1 MAIGVTFPENED
13 VVTFWWKIE
22 RLVRVESKVDIY
34 KKELGNYA
42 GYRLRKVYWKD
53 LHYWGMKISRDAV
66 THVNLYLTLF
76 GYLQVWIVSLHCG
89 VWKVILSAQWQTLR
103 VLSTISAVQCILSLQ
118 GLDFL
123 YLLQRNR
130 YMLFSYCLKIRMY
143 SLKRK
148 ILVCCTRRS
157 CTWCPEGLF
166 ENWKC
171 LWGSVCCG
179 QLHSFESTLWRSNQ
193 QKQINAS
200 PSVSPRLLF
209 LSKFSGTEVNTCTY
223 SFHIWIVVTSYSYEW
238 SH

>member
-1 MAIGVTFPENED
+1 MFQVCQSLKTWPMIALESLLSQGYFLAQLSLFVKSVDMTFSYFATCC
-13 VVTFWWKIE
+13 TF
-22 RLVRVESKVDIY
+22 
-34 KKELGNYA
+34 
-42 GYRLRKVYWKD
+42 
-53 LHYWGMKISRDAV
+53 
-66 THVNLYLTLF
+66 NLYLTLF

-148 ILVCCTRRS
+148 ILVCCTRWS
-157 CTWCPEGLF
+157 CTWCLEGLF
-166 ENWKC
+166 ENSKC

-179 QLHSFESTLWRSNQ
+179 QLHSLESTLWRSNQ

-200 PSVSPRLLF
+200 ASVSPLLLF
-209 LSKFSGTEVNTCTY
+209 LSKFSGTEVNTYIFISHLDCGDLI
-223 SFHIWIVVTSYSYEW
+223 FLWMVPLAKEVERTSSNY
-238 SH
+238 